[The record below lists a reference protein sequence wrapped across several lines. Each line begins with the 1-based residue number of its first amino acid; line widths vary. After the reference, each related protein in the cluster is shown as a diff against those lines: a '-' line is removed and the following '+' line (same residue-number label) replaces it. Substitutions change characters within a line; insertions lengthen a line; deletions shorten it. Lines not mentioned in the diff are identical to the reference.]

1 MLRLMR
7 QFLGAGWQPRRVCFE
22 HPAPRDPS
30 AHLRLFG
37 RRVEFDQDYNCIVCA
52 KADLDTR
59 NPSADPAMVRYAQ
72 QLLDASAKKQEATML
87 VRRTILLLLPSGRC
101 TIEQVAQHLG
111 MVCRTLQRRLTEQ
124 GENFSSMVN
133 EIRKELAT
141 RHVLEGGRPLTE
153 VSMLLGFS
161 APSAFSRWYHAQ
173 FGCSA
178 QGTANPNQQEPD
190 MTTTL
195 TLVICMAILTWLAL
209 LAASLIRVKGW
220 TFPGTMLAFGNR
232 DNLPQATPLA
242 GRAERA
248 ARNTLENFVF
258 FAAIALVAHASGAT
272 SPKLALGAEVF
283 FWARLI
289 YIPVYYAGIV
299 YLRTAIWVVSIV
311 GLAMVIA
318 AIF

>member
-1 MLRLMR
+1 
-7 QFLGAGWQPRRVCFE
+7 
-22 HPAPRDPS
+22 
-30 AHLRLFG
+30 
-37 RRVEFDQDYNCIVCA
+37 
-52 KADLDTR
+52 
-59 NPSADPAMVRYAQ
+59 
-72 QLLDASAKKQEATML
+72 
-87 VRRTILLLLPSGRC
+87 
-101 TIEQVAQHLG
+101 
-111 MVCRTLQRRLTEQ
+111 
-124 GENFSSMVN
+124 
-133 EIRKELAT
+133 
-141 RHVLEGGRPLTE
+141 
-153 VSMLLGFS
+153 
-161 APSAFSRWYHAQ
+161 
-173 FGCSA
+173 
-178 QGTANPNQQEPD
+178 

-195 TLVICMAILTWLAL
+195 TLVIYMAILTWLAL